1 MMGGTDVRQGVPL
14 LCRAGPGAGTPIPKG
29 TSRSRKRLVTPN
41 KQILGRE
48 LAAWLGKLTLT
59 GGDLDGQPFDRVAL
73 GTALY
78 PGNLRAV
85 GQRGP
90 EHRAR

>member
-41 KQILGRE
+41 KQILG
-48 LAAWLGKLTLT
+48 AGI
-59 GGDLDGQPFDRVAL
+59 GGLDGQAHP
-73 GTALY
+73 
-78 PGNLRAV
+78 
-85 GQRGP
+85 
-90 EHRAR
+90 HRR